1 MKSLLNKVSDCIL
14 VLNIK
19 GNIAFCNDKLLNLL
33 QYNEADLKNKNITKI
48 LYNENISIESVLK
61 NKNIENEI
69 INFVNKSGERKSFNI
84 KISEGRFES
93 EESLFMVLNSID
105 IQNPAI
111 SELENILDNIET
123 ILFVKNSDGK
133 YVYANQAFIKLT
145 GKSKESVI
153 GKDDKFVWGEEI
165 KEFYTGTDKDVIK
178 ANKPKIYEEMIP
190 KVTGDLWYEICKSP
204 IYDDNKL
211 KYIVGN
217 GRDIT
222 LEKMVREEL
231 YKNYCQTI
239 TLNHSDYDIDKNM
252 YNILN
257 NICNNIMTSIEARGV
272 SVLLYDKEEKLF
284 LPYIELGNS
293 NKILKELEKTYISDE
308 RRDILIKSCNKDNIM
323 NKENGEISNWIEGIN
338 ISHNEITGMYTIK
351 LNDELIGVFG
361 ISYYEDI
368 PRYNNDDLLKVMMIK
383 IGMLIKNCRLSKELQ
398 TENKK
403 RRSSEKELELYLDIS
418 VDLIA
423 VINRDTSFKKAND
436 NLFKLLGWE
445 KEELL
450 SKKYSDVVHKDDVKK
465 IERLMR
471 MKKFSEDVEE
481 LTFKALCKDGNYI
494 FIESRMKYLREQDL
508 FIVTGKDI
516 TKRKKFEDEKKKLE
530 EAIHL
535 ESVKN
540 EFFANISHE
549 FKTPLNIILGT
560 MQLINRNIEIDTI
573 NKNNL
578 IKYMHTIK
586 QNSYR
591 LLRLVNNL
599 IDISRIDIGYYN
611 LQPSNQNIVNIIEEI
626 TLSVVEYVQGKKINL
641 VFDTDCEEVIL
652 ACDPDKIER
661 VMLNLLSNA
670 IKYTNNDGK
679 IEVKLSR
686 KDNKIIVSVKDSGVG
701 IPKDKLN
708 LIFDRFGQA
717 NNILT
722 RRCEG
727 SGIGLSLVKS
737 IVEMHGGSIQ
747 VFSEVGVGTE
757 FIFDMPI
764 KVLKEE
770 NVIYEI
776 DNKDY
781 HIEKCNIE
789 FSDIYSL

>member
-757 FIFDMPI
+757 VIFDMPI

>member
-1 MKSLLNKVSDCIL
+1 MKSMLNKVSDCIL
-14 VLNIK
+14 VLNLN
-19 GNIAFCNDKLLNLL
+19 GNIVFCNDKLLSLL
-33 QYNEADLKNKNITKI
+33 QYNDADLKNKNITKI
-48 LYNENISIESVLK
+48 LYNENINIKLILK
-61 NKNIENEI
+61 NKKNENEI
-69 INFVNKSGERKSFNI
+69 IDFINKGGERKSFNI

-93 EESLFMVLNSID
+93 EESLFMILNPID
-105 IQNPAI
+105 IQNPTI
-111 SELENILDNIET
+111 SELKNILDNIET
-123 ILFVKNSDGK
+123 ILFIKDSDGK
-133 YVYANQAFIKLT
+133 YVYGNQAFIKLT
-145 GKSKESVI
+145 GKSKERII
-153 GKDDKFVWGEEI
+153 GKDDKFVWGEGI

-178 ANKPKIYEEMIP
+178 ANKPKIYEEIIP
-190 KVTGDLWYEICKSP
+190 KDTGYLWYEICKSP
-204 IYDDNKL
+204 IYDNDKI

-231 YKNYCQTI
+231 YKNYCKTI
-239 TLNHSDYDIDKNM
+239 TLNHRDYDIDKYM
-252 YNILN
+252 YDILN
-257 NICNNIMTSIEARGV
+257 NICNNIMTSVEAQGV
-272 SVLLYDKEEKLF
+272 SVLLYDKEQKSL

-293 NKILKELEKTYISDE
+293 NKLLKKLEKTYISDDI
-308 RRDILIKSCNKDNIM
+308 RNILIKSCNK
-323 NKENGEISNWIEGIN
+323 ENDEISNWIEGIN
-338 ISHNEITGMYTIK
+338 ISYNETTGIYIIK

-361 ISYYEDI
+361 ISYYKNI
-368 PRYNNDDLLKVMMIK
+368 HRYNNDDLLKVMMIK
-383 IGMLIKNCRLSKELQ
+383 IAMLIKNCRLSKELQ
-398 TENKK
+398 MENKK
-403 RRSSEKELELYLDIS
+403 RRIVEKELELYLDIS

-436 NLFKLLGWE
+436 NLFKLLGLE
-445 KEELL
+445 KDELL
-450 SKKYSDVVHKDDVKK
+450 SKKYSDVIHKDDVKK
-465 IERLMR
+465 IEKLMR
-471 MKKFSEDVEE
+471 KNNLSEDVEE

-494 FIESRMKYLREQDL
+494 LIESRIKYLREQDL

-560 MQLINRNIEIDTI
+560 MQLINRNIEIDNI
-573 NKNNL
+573 NKDNL
-578 IKYMHTIK
+578 IKYMYTIK

-611 LQPSNQNIVNIIEEI
+611 LQSSNQNIVNIIEEI

-679 IEVKLSR
+679 IEVKLTHR
-686 KDNKIIVSVKDSGVG
+686 DDKILVSVKDSGVG

-717 NNILT
+717 NNVLT

-737 IVEMHGGSIQ
+737 IVEMHGGNIQ

-757 FIFDMPI
+757 FIFDIPI

-770 NVIYEI
+770 NVIYEY